1 MHACMHFVCVC
12 SDRRVRCQ
20 DEFINTVA
28 AEKAEFVRLEQEQ
41 LRLSTECVVSP
52 LRPLITQLLQF
63 SSLSALED
71 KIRHIYTFLDVDGSG
86 SVDKTEFKEGLHR
99 MKLHPPIYISD
110 EDWMNVTEQEQLCD
124 SNGQIDLHRF
134 RLIIRRQMKLCM
146 LTELVSAMATSD
158 PVLRSMVSVLKLMLC
173 QTDPLSEG
181 PPNESHHQSSEQA
194 QLKES
199 GGCLRTEV
207 KGNVAC
213 GKSCSSVSEEGVS
226 TGDATRRAIRGED
239 GDDDSQYGPSLETQV
254 NEIKSDLDRF
264 VSPILERL
272 ETEVSE
278 VKRDVGQVI
287 LSQQGLAH
295 ALKTHE
301 GLLREIRQRL
311 GGTVSTNPHLP
322 NPDLG
327 IEISSEVVLC
337 E

>member
-1 MHACMHFVCVC
+1 MHACMHFVYVC
-12 SDRRVRCQ
+12 TDRRVRCQ

-28 AEKAEFVRLEQEQ
+28 AEKAEFLRLEQEQ

-158 PVLRSMVSVLKLMLC
+158 PVLHSMASVLKLMLC
-173 QTDPLSEG
+173 QTDPLSDG
-181 PPNESHHQSSEQA
+181 PPNGSHHQSSQQA

-199 GGCLRTEV
+199 GACLHTEAE
-207 KGNVAC
+207 GNVAS
-213 GKSCSSVSEEGVS
+213 GKSCSSVSEDGAS
-226 TGDATRRAIRGED
+226 TGEATQRAIPGED
-239 GDDDSQYGPSLETQV
+239 EYDDSQYGPSLETEV
-254 NEIKSDLDRF
+254 NEIKIDLDRV

-278 VKRDVGQVI
+278 VKRDLGQVI
-287 LSQQGLAH
+287 LLQKGLAQSV
-295 ALKTHE
+295 KTHE
-301 GLLREIRQRL
+301 GLLREILQRL
-311 GGTVSTNPHLP
+311 GVTVSTNPHLHNP
-322 NPDLG
+322 NLG
-327 IEISSEVVLC
+327 IEISSEVALC